1 VLQQETKSGGSA
13 AAAIYGGRA
22 RSDRR
27 GPGSRSCVED
37 GRGSTACPARAGLTS
52 SRARARPT
60 QDLPTAMHADA
71 LVLEA
76 MQCNV
81 KATSSSSARATA
93 PGLLVPPSHRF
104 HGRKTCQSSRYDELA
119 VEICLTYVRTWTDP
133 ILGWKLLYTYA
144 EILH

>member
-1 VLQQETKSGGSA
+1 MRCSKKQKVVDRLLPPFMA
-13 AAAIYGGRA
+13 AEQDQIGGGRGPVHASKMDDMDEA
-22 RSDRR
+22 R
-27 GPGSRSCVED
+27 PV
-37 GRGSTACPARAGLTS
+37 
-52 SRARARPT
+52 ARPT

-71 LVLEA
+71 VLEA